1 MRYYTPKIGEGTY
14 KRYVALRQ
22 CLTRLSV
29 MFHQESWVKLI
40 KGNRLKIMRVNGLD
54 YAATRGHLC
63 GFSEVAGTADMSMTK
78 LLTLE
83 LNVWSLN
90 DLENDIV
97 TVSLFLFYC
106 LIVSTW
112 VQSKLPYRPE
122 RYLEMTR
129 DQTRP
134 ILSLNRDS
142 QPPPSKKKMF
152 VLKS

>member
-1 MRYYTPKIGEGTY
+1 MQYYTPKIGEGTY

-40 KGNRLKIMRVNGLD
+40 KGNRLKIMMRVNGLD

-63 GFSEVAGTADMSMTK
+63 GFSEVAGTADMTK

-122 RYLEMTR
+122 RWDDTR
-129 DQTRP
+129 SNTSHIIVEQGLTASSFKEKDVR
-134 ILSLNRDS
+134 S
-142 QPPPSKKKMF
+142 
-152 VLKS
+152 